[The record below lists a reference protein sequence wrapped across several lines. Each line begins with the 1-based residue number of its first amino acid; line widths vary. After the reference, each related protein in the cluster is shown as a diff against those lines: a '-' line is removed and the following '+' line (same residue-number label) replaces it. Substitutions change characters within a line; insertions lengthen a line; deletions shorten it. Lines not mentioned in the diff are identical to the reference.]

1 MIKGNDEISLK
12 FIANKKNNRKHYRQ
26 KHSKI
31 NRNRRWILSFRCEN
45 IKIIKRKNIKH
56 EKYIETLTS
65 ILRKKKRIIRKQI
78 DEKKMPIDDRKCQWI
93 VSLRFENAEGKTKK
107 GEKEKKGRKRDV
119 KNT

>member
-12 FIANKKNNRKHYRQ
+12 FIANKKKNRKHYRQ

-45 IKIIKRKNIKH
+45 IKIIKRKDIKH

-65 ILRKKKRIIRKQI
+65 ILRKKKENYSKADRWKENADWRSEMPVDSFTSIRKCGGK
-78 DEKKMPIDDRKCQWI
+78 DEKRREREKRKEERC
-93 VSLRFENAEGKTKK
+93 
-107 GEKEKKGRKRDV
+107 
-119 KNT
+119 